1 MVFKSLNPKIS
12 FYLFYLTFP
21 EGTSHSIS
29 LLFFSLPA
37 GPFPSKWSFI
47 LAALRNHM
55 GSLPKITKT
64 QANELPMPH
73 PLSLITVAFLLDLEI
88 PFLAHL
94 LRIKTKI
101 INRREGRLHRLPR
114 KEAPGLLLALL
125 MLFCF
130 YGIDFSLA
138 LAGELFPSALENL
151 RDSEKDREPGSFLED
166 NFKGFKNWKWALVVG
181 PLGSVLYQLYLI
193 YIFAWGL

>member
-1 MVFKSLNPKIS
+1 MLFLLKSKCQLGIQVPESKDL
-12 FYLFYLTFP
+12 FLPVLLYLSSKNLPF
-21 EGTSHSIS
+21 IS
-29 LLFFSLPA
+29 LLFFSLPV

-101 INRREGRLHRLPR
+101 INKREGRLHRLPR

-130 YGIDFSLA
+130 
-138 LAGELFPSALENL
+138 L
-151 RDSEKDREPGSFLED
+151 RDPFFSCFGR
-166 NFKGFKNWKWALVVG
+166 
-181 PLGSVLYQLYLI
+181 
-193 YIFAWGL
+193 